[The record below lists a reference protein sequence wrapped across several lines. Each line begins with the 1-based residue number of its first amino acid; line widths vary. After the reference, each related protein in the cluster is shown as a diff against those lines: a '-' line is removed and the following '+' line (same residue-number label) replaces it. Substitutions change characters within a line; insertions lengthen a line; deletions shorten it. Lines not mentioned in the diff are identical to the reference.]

1 MAASGRDAG
10 SAGAGLNAGL
20 SRDDDDRM
28 SACNGYAT
36 LRGDDCAL
44 STSSSSGGDD
54 DCTSSGD
61 SSSSSG
67 SSSDSGNSHVVQ
79 AGASQSEDVDIE
91 DVPTASSVAA
101 VAAFMA
107 SEPQLGIWIQA
118 MVERPADF
126 PSDRP
131 DEVHDWSGWPKFA
144 PKKNADQQRAIV
156 PSLPA
161 KVPHVA
167 LVNQHEFLL
176 PKMEVLIHT
185 QGRLMQPAPSFRC
198 TNLVD
203 DLQYTAWL
211 TFTNSVGGECV
222 GQYSH
227 PDSPHPGSS
236 WNGRVLSFSR
246 LKLFSYDGFTSK
258 LPPITLKCNNSYRIQ
273 VNVGIV
279 DNSGHILSRS
289 VVRRFV
295 GAHFIAVTQFS
306 KKVSLAHPS
315 NKGFKTK
322 AR

>member
-1 MAASGRDAG
+1 MVARFPSAPVTAQQTAAILNSRRSTAVALATTHFANAACASRMAASGRAAG

-28 SACNGYAT
+28 SACNGYTT
-36 LRGDDCAL
+36 LRRDDCEL
-44 STSSSSGGDD
+44 SASSNDSSSSSGGDD

-61 SSSSSG
+61 SSSG
-67 SSSDSGNSHVVQ
+67 CSSDSGNSDVAQV
-79 AGASQSEDVDIE
+79 GASQSEDVDIE

-222 GQYSH
+222 L
-227 PDSPHPGSS
+227 PPG
-236 WNGRVLSFSR
+236 LTASR
-246 LKLFSYDGFTSK
+246 FFVERPGAVLFSAKAVLLRRLHLKTS
-258 LPPITLKCNNSYRIQ
+258 SDHSE
-273 VNVGIV
+273 V
-279 DNSGHILSRS
+279 
-289 VVRRFV
+289 
-295 GAHFIAVTQFS
+295 
-306 KKVSLAHPS
+306 
-315 NKGFKTK
+315 
-322 AR
+322 